1 MCSGAIQRDPQTG
14 VIGLRHGP
22 TGEIAGIG
30 ESQSEFYERVGKKRQ
45 AEADALADQR
55 NAVMAQ
61 QLASANQLQ
70 MQYAEQ
76 EAAQQEKVAGLK
88 AVQADKIKGL
98 QKEQAAK
105 VKGIQMAGDTVA
117 NSLRAMGQSQ
127 LTAPTAAVTKKRTKN
142 ASPRQTSSSLTI
154 GSTARSAGSGS
165 NLSI

>member
-1 MCSGAIQRDPQTG
+1 MCSGAIEQDPETG
-14 VIGLRHGP
+14 VVGIRHGP
-22 TGEIAGIG
+22 TGEIAGIT
-30 ESQSEFYERVGKKRQ
+30 ESRDNFYKRVSEKRQ

-61 QLASANQLQ
+61 QVASANQLQ

-76 EAAQQEKVAGLK
+76 EAAQKEKVAGL
-88 AVQADKIKGL
+88 QA
-98 QKEQAAK
+98 EQAIK

-127 LTAPTAAVTKKRTKN
+127 PAAPTAAVTKKRTKG